1 MHVKC
6 VVEDLKNFATAP
18 LSDCDGTGVG
28 KSQGSHTV
36 GTQYW
41 KGDNLHSGPTPRGL
55 PESEDL
61 VSTAR
66 TEPAVSKAR
75 RSDFDS
81 HDILEACRKT
91 LAVGILHTRE

>member
-6 VVEDLKNFATAP
+6 VVEDLKNFATAL
-18 LSDCDGTGVG
+18 LSDYDGNGMG
-28 KSQGSHTV
+28 EAQSSHTI
-36 GTQYW
+36 GTQYE

-61 VSTAR
+61 VSTAC
-66 TEPAVSKAR
+66 TAPAVSKAR
-75 RSDFDS
+75 RNDFDS

-91 LAVGILHTRE
+91 LAVGILYTRK

>member
-6 VVEDLKNFATAP
+6 VVEDLKNFATVS
-18 LSDCDGTGVG
+18 LSDCDGNRVG
-28 KSQGSHTV
+28 KAQSIHAV

-61 VSTAR
+61 VSTAC
-66 TEPAVSKAR
+66 TEPAVSKTIR
-75 RSDFDS
+75 NDFDS

>member
-6 VVEDLKNFATAP
+6 VVEDLKNFATVS
-18 LSDCDGTGVG
+18 LSDCDGNRVG
-28 KSQGSHTV
+28 NAQSIHTV

-61 VSTAR
+61 VSTAC
-66 TEPAVSKAR
+66 TEPAVNKTIR
-75 RSDFDS
+75 NDFDS